1 MRYASIDI
9 GTNTLRLLVAESD
22 GKRLNPIVYKRTIT
36 RLGGGYTESS
46 GIDAAS
52 AERTLVALEAFKSI
66 IDGSG
71 VSATLAFATSV
82 VRRAVNKDWFK
93 DEVFRRTGI
102 EVTVISGDEEARLSL
117 LGVLSVIEDPGKRSL
132 VMDIGGGSTEFI
144 SSTDGGIEGAW
155 SMEMGVVHLTE
166 KFLLNDPP
174 SRDDLASIET
184 EVMTV
189 LRDLKGRMV
198 RDGVVPAN
206 CSGAKGALLI
216 GTAGTITTLA
226 AIDQDLAAYDKAR
239 INNYTL
245 GRSAIESIYGRLI
258 GMTLRQ
264 REDYL
269 SLERGREDLI
279 IPGTL
284 ITLLVME
291 FFGFD
296 EIKVSDAGLLEGI
309 ILGRGRPQGSTG
321 VN

>member
-22 GKRLNPIVYKRTIT
+22 GKRLTPIVYRRTIT
-36 RLGGGYTESS
+36 RLGGGYKPSG

-66 IDGSG
+66 IDECG
-71 VSATLAFATSV
+71 VNVTLAFATSV
-82 VRRAVNKDWFK
+82 VRRAVNRDWFK

-117 LGVLSVIEDPGKRSL
+117 LGVLSVIEDPGKRAF

-144 SSTDGGIEGAW
+144 SSAAGGIEGAW

-174 SRDDLASIET
+174 SRDGLASIET

-206 CSGAKGALLI
+206 CSGSKGALLI

-226 AIDQDLAAYDKAR
+226 AIDQDLAAYDKAK

-245 GRSAIESIYGRLI
+245 GRSAIERIYGRLI

-264 REDYL
+264 RQEFL

-309 ILGRGRPQGSTG
+309 ILGRARPQGSIG
-321 VN
+321 CK

>member
-22 GKRLNPIVYKRTIT
+22 GKRLSPIVYKRTIT
-36 RLGGGYTESS
+36 RLGGGYTESC

-82 VRRAVNKDWFK
+82 VRRAVNRDWFK

-117 LGVLSVIEDPGKRSL
+117 LGVLSVIDDPGKRSF

-144 SSTDGGIEGAW
+144 SSADGGIEGAW

-166 KFLLNDPP
+166 KYLLNDPP
-174 SRDDLASIET
+174 SKDDLASIET

-198 RDGVVPAN
+198 RDGVVPARY
-206 CSGAKGALLI
+206 SGAKGALLI

-226 AIDQDLAAYDKAR
+226 SIDQDLIAYDKAR
-239 INNYTL
+239 INNYSL
-245 GRSAIESIYGRLI
+245 GRGAVERIYGRLI

-264 REDYL
+264 REEFL

-296 EIKVSDAGLLEGI
+296 DIKVSDAGLLEGI
-309 ILGRGRPQGSTG
+309 ILGRARPQGTTG
-321 VN
+321 VK